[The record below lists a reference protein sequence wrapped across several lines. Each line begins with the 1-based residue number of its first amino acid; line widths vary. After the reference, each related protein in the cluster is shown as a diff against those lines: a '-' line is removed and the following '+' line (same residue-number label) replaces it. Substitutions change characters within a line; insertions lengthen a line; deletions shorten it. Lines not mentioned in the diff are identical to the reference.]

1 MAVYAKKLERI
12 NKEAGLSREEVAQI
26 IGASTRTVMRWA
38 AGQTLPRGASRDR
51 LLELAA
57 VARQL
62 TKVMQ
67 PDTATAW
74 LFQPNPL
81 LNHERPVDLIGRGEY
96 QEVLGAIEAIAEGD
110 RKSTRL
116 NSSHIPLSRMPS
128 SA

>member
-1 MAVYAKKLERI
+1 MAVYAKRLERI
-12 NKEAGLSREEVAQI
+12 KKEAGLSRQEVAHI

-57 VARQL
+57 VAQQL

-67 PDTATAW
+67 PDAATAW

-81 LNHERPVDLIGRGEY
+81 LKHERPVDLIGRGEY
-96 QEVLGAIEAIAEGD
+96 QEVLGAIEAIAEGVFV
-110 RKSTRL
+110 
-116 NSSHIPLSRMPS
+116 
-128 SA
+128 